1 MRAALTLL
9 ILGFALASC
18 GSGAPSQEVRD
29 REIARSDTLPVMGQ
43 ERRLA
48 VIAQGSFDGTGLAA
62 EQRFDSLLEPALRAR
77 GINAIIV
84 LLPPGKPLPVPKPE
98 LILADSRIP
107 GAGDTAGV
115 PVLRLDSAGALA
127 GKPDLVQAD
136 GQHPNALGVETLVAA
151 AGRQVAAELSVQ
163 TVSEK

>member
-1 MRAALTLL
+1 MRTALTLL
-9 ILGFALASC
+9 LLGFALASC
-18 GSGAPSQEVRD
+18 DNGTPPQEVRD
-29 REIARSDTLPVMGQ
+29 REIARGDSLPVMGQ

-62 EQRFDSLLEPALRAR
+62 EQQFHMLLEPALRAR

-84 LLPPGKPLPVPKPE
+84 LLEPGTPLPVPRPE
-98 LILADSRIP
+98 LVLADSRIP
-107 GAGDTAGV
+107 DTGDPAGV
-115 PVLRLDSAGALA
+115 PVLRLDAAAALA

-136 GQHPNALGVETLVAA
+136 GQHPNALGVEALVGA

-163 TVSEK
+163 AVSEK